1 MTAKEIIAYMES
13 LQNEEQRRVLMGFF
27 KTGPGEYGEGDEF
40 LGLKVP
46 QTREVVKAAWKDFPL
61 DEVPELLMSKWHEV
75 RLCGL
80 LILVAKFERLT
91 KRAAART
98 PLECTERTGTA
109 RTPLECT
116 ERTGTERTPLECT
129 ETIKTPLEC
138 AEEAIRG
145 RDEILTMYL
154 QYAER
159 ANNWDLVDL
168 SVPKILGH
176 WLLLP
181 TNLSPLPTIPE
192 HSSPTRSL
200 SPHRGGDP
208 LQIAYKRQVL
218 DELAQSDNLWKQ
230 RMSMVCSW
238 KTSQMGDP
246 SWCLRYAEIHLHH
259 PHDLM
264 HKAVGWMLREM
275 GKRCSMDLLRD
286 FLRQHAHEMPRTMLR
301 YAIEKMSEQER
312 QYWMAIPQDF
322 APAKNSKANRFA
334 GIPVS
339 DFVEMILMGDDEAMY
354 YLLHDRLKRPLH
366 ERYEAYNNCLFDDY
380 EDVIDDFF
388 LNLRE
393 CGRYPY
399 EPLQRIKK
407 KESFET
413 WLLNTFRNYLRNR
426 AEAEGGV
433 ISSQPNCEAHALI
446 AGEGSI
452 SDEEKIRVVSQLI
465 AYAHQVFYPR
475 GRFIFLRSL
484 LTMLNKQRAVPN
496 KEMAEALDM
505 SDLAYRV
512 AVYRMKQNVRHFR
525 NRLHKGETLRL
536 DEEHQQMADN
546 INRDFIHLYPMLFRI
561 YLECIDT
568 LKTSTAVKDLRQ
580 QYLEER
586 GFAVHEP
593 DADSPIRVRIPAFWE
608 KLNRWMTT

>member
-1 MTAKEIIAYMES
+1 MES

-46 QTREVVKAAWKDFPL
+46 QTREVVKNVWKEFPL
-61 DEVPELLMSKWHEV
+61 SEVPELLMSKWHEV

-80 LILVAKFERLT
+80 LILVAKFEKLT

-98 PLECTERTGTA
+98 PLEWTEA
-109 RTPLECT
+109 KKQKALEWT
-116 ERTGTERTPLECT
+116 
-129 ETIKTPLEC
+129 
-138 AEEAIRG
+138 EEAIIG
-145 RDEILTMYL
+145 RDEILMMYL
-154 QYAER
+154 RYAEQ

-168 SVPKILGH
+168 SVHKILGH

-181 TNLSPLPTIPE
+181 TNL
-192 HSSPTRSL
+192 
-200 SPHRGGDP
+200 GDRD
-208 LQIAYKRQVL
+208 YKIKVL
-218 DELAQSDNLWKQ
+218 DGLAQSDNLWKQ

-259 PHDLM
+259 PHDLV

-275 GKRCSMDLLRD
+275 GKRVSMDLLRD

-301 YAIEKMSEQER
+301 YAIEKMTEQER
-312 QYWMAIPQDF
+312 QYWLNIPQDF
-322 APAKNSKANRFA
+322 APAKESKANRFA
-334 GIPVS
+334 GVLVP
-339 DFVEMILMGDDEAMY
+339 DFVEMILKGDDEAMY
-354 YLLHDRLKRPLH
+354 YLLHERLKHQLQ
-366 ERYEAYNNCLFDDY
+366 ERFEAYKNNLCDDY

-388 LNLRE
+388 LYLRE

-399 EPLQRIKK
+399 EPLKRIKK

-413 WLLNTFRNYLRNR
+413 WLLNTFRNYLSNR
-426 AEAEGGV
+426 VETEGRG
-433 ISSQPNCEAHALI
+433 ISSQPNCEAHWAI
-446 AGEGSI
+446 AGEGGI
-452 SDEEKIRVVSQLI
+452 CDEEKIRVVSQLI
-465 AYAHQVFYPR
+465 AYAHQVFYSR

-525 NRLHKGETLRL
+525 NRLLMGETLRL
-536 DEEHQQMADN
+536 DDEHQQMAEQIDA
-546 INRDFIHLYPMLFRI
+546 DFIHLYPTLFRF
-561 YLECIDT
+561 YVECIDT
-568 LKTSTAVKDLRQ
+568 LKTSTAVKHLRQ

-586 GFAVHEP
+586 GYAVHEP

-608 KLNRWMTT
+608 KLNHWMTI